1 MIHCSFDLV
10 DKFVPRIPKNRCIG
24 EDATIPRICA
34 GQTIRGCLSSMP
46 KAGDTMHRMRQMG
59 LPVIIHAYYMRCK
72 HAVFDIKD
80 YVPDATTTG
89 EIWLLESP
97 SEVHRVDYEVRFKRC
112 MWYTDPYGQQQ
123 RYPVGVRLRRTK
135 YQDNS
140 ASATERAT
148 MTADIRYIRSS
159 VDDIKLENKAIQRD
173 IIDMRERVVAVEQS
187 TKSAHNRID
196 EIVKQKG

>member
-1 MIHCSFDLV
+1 MPLETIISLVVAVAALLFTALSF
-10 DKFVPRIPKNRCIG
+10 K
-24 EDATIPRICA
+24 
-34 GQTIRGCLSSMP
+34 
-46 KAGDTMHRMRQMG
+46 
-59 LPVIIHAYYMRCK
+59 
-72 HAVFDIKD
+72 
-80 YVPDATTTG
+80 
-89 EIWLLESP
+89 
-97 SEVHRVDYEVRFKRC
+97 
-112 MWYTDPYGQQQ
+112 
-123 RYPVGVRLRRTK
+123 RTK

-140 ASATERAT
+140 ANATERAT